1 MENLTKSHLQEVGN
15 EQVSQ
20 RILQWTDG
28 IESCDQSGPNT
39 SIHSP
44 SKSSTDGYETSNDSF
59 YTASEGGSE
68 ESAATIGRSAI
79 PEPATSDVLIDTP
92 QQETFEDASETVN
105 PHPYLAINMDF
116 AREAIYIYEMMK
128 EGVIDDEWNSK
139 SCLLTRTL
147 IHDRPASSSGR
158 LGWRCDV
165 NYDPDGVY
173 TGAVV
178 VLFMPDRDFVKKIKQ
193 GEVVFDQSTDMKPVS
208 VLMQTIDPDFSGL
221 ETGLAGRVLAWKVCG
236 SGDCVWMNRQGHSI
250 HRGDPK
256 VIPNIIH
263 LLKNQIKI
271 LQISHLAFKIIIP
284 HMYPESLVALYLG
297 LPYTSNRNDA
307 CLCSFHQLRCN
318 LIEIASGRDVTGEVG
333 VLNEGVLSMLSD
345 FVELAEP
352 VDGEGEDI
360 GLAPRSTSIEVAGKS
375 ETSVSLT
382 GRPSGPG
389 ILTTLGMQIQ
399 LVSNRQ
405 MKLRRPNRDQMV
417 LHFELKDLLN
427 SDTQNTARLLD

>member
-1 MENLTKSHLQEVGN
+1 MEKLTKSHLREVGN

-20 RILQWTDG
+20 RILQWT
-28 IESCDQSGPNT
+28 CDQSDPNT

-44 SKSSTDGYETSNDSF
+44 SKSSTDGYEASNDSF
-59 YTASEGGSE
+59 YTASEGGSK

-178 VLFMPDRDFVKKIKQ
+178 VLFMPDGDFVKKIKQ

-208 VLMQTIDPDFSGL
+208 VLMQTIDPDFSGP
-221 ETGLAGRVLAWKVCG
+221 EKRLAGRVLAWKVCG
-236 SGDCVWMNRQGHSI
+236 SEDCVWMDRQGHPI
-250 HRGDPK
+250 NRGDPK

-263 LLKNQIKI
+263 LLK
-271 LQISHLAFKIIIP
+271 
-284 HMYPESLVALYLG
+284 
-297 LPYTSNRNDA
+297 
-307 CLCSFHQLRCN
+307 
-318 LIEIASGRDVTGEVG
+318 
-333 VLNEGVLSMLSD
+333 
-345 FVELAEP
+345 
-352 VDGEGEDI
+352 
-360 GLAPRSTSIEVAGKS
+360 
-375 ETSVSLT
+375 
-382 GRPSGPG
+382 
-389 ILTTLGMQIQ
+389 
-399 LVSNRQ
+399 
-405 MKLRRPNRDQMV
+405 
-417 LHFELKDLLN
+417 
-427 SDTQNTARLLD
+427 

>member
-1 MENLTKSHLQEVGN
+1 MEKLTKSHLREVGN

-28 IESCDQSGPNT
+28 NESCDQSDPNT

-44 SKSSTDGYETSNDSF
+44 SKSSTDGYETSIDSF

-105 PHPYLAINMDF
+105 PHPYLAINLDF

-147 IHDRPASSSGR
+147 IHDRPVSSSGR

-178 VLFMPDRDFVKKIKQ
+178 VLFMPDSDFVKKIKQ

-221 ETGLAGRVLAWKVCG
+221 ETRLAGRVLAWKVCG

-250 HRGDPK
+250 HLGDPK

-263 LLKNQIKI
+263 LLNGCHLI

-307 CLCSFHQLRCN
+307 
-318 LIEIASGRDVTGEVG
+318 GRDVTGEVD
-333 VLNEGVLSMLSD
+333 VLNEGVLSMLSN

-399 LVSNRQ
+399 LVESNHQ
-405 MKLRRPNRDQMV
+405 MKLRRPNRDQMA

-427 SDTQNTARLLD
+427 SDTQNTATLQTIGD

>member
-1 MENLTKSHLQEVGN
+1 MEKLTKSHLQEVGN

-20 RILQWTDG
+20 RVLQWTDG
-28 IESCDQSGPNT
+28 IESGDQSDPNT

-105 PHPYLAINMDF
+105 PHPYLAINVDF

-165 NYDPDGVY
+165 NYDPDSVY

-221 ETGLAGRVLAWKVCG
+221 ETRLAGRVLAWKVCG

-263 LLKNQIKI
+263 LLK
-271 LQISHLAFKIIIP
+271 
-284 HMYPESLVALYLG
+284 
-297 LPYTSNRNDA
+297 
-307 CLCSFHQLRCN
+307 
-318 LIEIASGRDVTGEVG
+318 
-333 VLNEGVLSMLSD
+333 
-345 FVELAEP
+345 
-352 VDGEGEDI
+352 
-360 GLAPRSTSIEVAGKS
+360 
-375 ETSVSLT
+375 
-382 GRPSGPG
+382 
-389 ILTTLGMQIQ
+389 
-399 LVSNRQ
+399 
-405 MKLRRPNRDQMV
+405 
-417 LHFELKDLLN
+417 
-427 SDTQNTARLLD
+427 

>member
-1 MENLTKSHLQEVGN
+1 MEKPIKSHLREVGN

-28 IESCDQSGPNT
+28 NESCDQSDPNT

-105 PHPYLAINMDF
+105 PHPYSAINMDF

-147 IHDRPASSSGR
+147 IHDRPVSSSGR

-173 TGAVV
+173 IGAVV
-178 VLFMPDRDFVKKIKQ
+178 VLFMPDSDFVKKIKQ

-208 VLMQTIDPDFSGL
+208 VLMQTIDPDFSGP
-221 ETGLAGRVLAWKVCG
+221 EKRLAGRVLAWKVCG
-236 SGDCVWMNRQGHSI
+236 SEDCVWMDRQGHPI
-250 HRGDPK
+250 NRGDPK

-263 LLKNQIKI
+263 LLK
-271 LQISHLAFKIIIP
+271 
-284 HMYPESLVALYLG
+284 
-297 LPYTSNRNDA
+297 
-307 CLCSFHQLRCN
+307 
-318 LIEIASGRDVTGEVG
+318 
-333 VLNEGVLSMLSD
+333 
-345 FVELAEP
+345 
-352 VDGEGEDI
+352 
-360 GLAPRSTSIEVAGKS
+360 
-375 ETSVSLT
+375 
-382 GRPSGPG
+382 
-389 ILTTLGMQIQ
+389 
-399 LVSNRQ
+399 
-405 MKLRRPNRDQMV
+405 
-417 LHFELKDLLN
+417 
-427 SDTQNTARLLD
+427 